1 MGSGKHI
8 QGEEKGGLQL
18 GVHETQSLFLY
29 CYLLIIVLFSV
40 GTTLNLLLPRTTQLD
55 HCGTGPQQG
64 SLQKTGTKHPGA
76 FACVCT
82 HAHAHAEAACWQ
94 AACLP
99 GTQEKVALC
108 SFQEKHHWVGL
119 CCLPLWVE
127 TTHIQWRSRVW
138 KKNLSQKQA
147 LILHVSSLGSF
158 W

>member
-82 HAHAHAEAACWQ
+82 HAHAHAEAA
-94 AACLP
+94 AGRRRASLAP
-99 GTQEKVALC
+99 RK
-108 SFQEKHHWVGL
+108 
-119 CCLPLWVE
+119 
-127 TTHIQWRSRVW
+127 RSHF
-138 KKNLSQKQA
+138 A
-147 LILHVSSLGSF
+147 VSRRNITE
-158 W
+158 